1 MPVAPVPALDQRLE
15 ALVHAVVLPDEDS
28 AAFCHSL
35 LGYLRRYQPADAVEL
50 SLVEE
55 MAVADWRLR
64 RAWRLEA
71 EVLSGRRKLSAH
83 GNDFAQVQL
92 YETRLRRASADAL
105 ARLLKLRRQ
114 VPAAA
119 PARPAPPEPVSA
131 RPEPPAPPQ
140 PAPEPQETMK
150 LPNEPALSGG
160 PTVTKHAT

>member
-15 ALVHAVVLPDEDS
+15 ALVHAIVLPDEDS

-92 YETRLRRASADAL
+92 YETRLRRASDDAL
-105 ARLLKLRRQ
+105 ARLLKLRSQ
-114 VPAAA
+114 A

-131 RPEPPAPPQ
+131 RPEPTAPVQTPPAPP
-140 PAPEPQETMK
+140 ETAN
-150 LPNEPALSGG
+150 LPNELPPSAG